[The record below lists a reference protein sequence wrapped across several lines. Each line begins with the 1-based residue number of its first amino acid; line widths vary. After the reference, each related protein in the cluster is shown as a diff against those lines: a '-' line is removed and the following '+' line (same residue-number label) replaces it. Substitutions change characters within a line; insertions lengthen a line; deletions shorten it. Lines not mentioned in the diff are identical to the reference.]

1 MARAMTQEFPDS
13 GDGWQTYAEIAERSN
28 RAVEA
33 DRAWAR
39 ITAATPAGSPR
50 WRDAM
55 LHRLALSA
63 ADTDLCPLVNKLAT
77 YRHLLNAGQAKVLV
91 QKESVCGS

>member
-1 MARAMTQEFPDS
+1 MTREFPDS
-13 GDGWQTYAEIAERSN
+13 GDGWQTYAELAERSN

-33 DRAWAR
+33 DRAWAK
-39 ITAATPAGSPR
+39 IVAATPEGSPR

-63 ADTDLCPLVNKLAT
+63 ADTDLCPLVSKLVT
-77 YRHLLNAGQAKVLV
+77 YRHLLNAEQAKALTR
-91 QKESVCGS
+91 QQGGCRS